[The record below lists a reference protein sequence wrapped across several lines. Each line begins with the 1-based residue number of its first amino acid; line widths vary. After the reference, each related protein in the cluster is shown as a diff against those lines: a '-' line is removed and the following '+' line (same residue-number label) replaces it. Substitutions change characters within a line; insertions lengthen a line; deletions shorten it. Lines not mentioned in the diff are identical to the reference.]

1 MGFRNPFRF
10 SVDPNTGWIGLADY
24 APDSGTDAPDTRG
37 PAGIVE
43 YNLIKAPG
51 NYGWP
56 LCMGDSEPFR
66 DVDYKT
72 SPVTVGP
79 FFDCANPVN
88 DSILNTGR
96 TNLPPAQAPVM
107 YYGYTKSSVPAVIP
121 AGGGLAPMGGPFYD
135 FDPALA
141 SDVKFPEYFDGKPF
155 FFEWSKNRIYSMT
168 LDDEGTKLEKIS
180 RFQPN
185 ESFLSPQDMKFGP
198 DGALYTLEW
207 GGGFGRD
214 NPNSGIYRV
223 DYINGSRSPIASA
236 TATPDNGQEP
246 LTVTFDG
253 SPRAIPRARRSATP
267 GTSTATA
274 RSTRPR
280 RPRPTPTRPPAPTA
294 RGSRSPTPPAS
305 PAPRCC
311 RSRRATRGRRS
322 ASRARNGGF
331 IDWGDSVAWD
341 VDVTDADGAVE
352 EGDVI
357 VQPALGHDA
366 PHPPDDRVPGH
377 DRLRGH
383 RPRRRPLGGHEG
395 VLRARRPLHRRRR
408 RGRRAAAHRL
418 EHRDPPAQA
427 QGGRARR
434 RLLRHGHRRDRR
446 RPRRRRRR
454 RAARPGRRRLGGL

>member
-1 MGFRNPFRF
+1 MFPEAEDTDGKTRPEIYAMGFRNPFRF

-24 APDSGTDAPDTRG
+24 APDSGTDAPATRG

-43 YNLIKAPG
+43 YNLIKQPG

-56 LCMGDSEPFR
+56 LCMGNSEPFR

-135 FDPALA
+135 YDPALA

-155 FFEWSKNRIYSMT
+155 FYEWSKNRIYSMT
-168 LDDEGTKLEKIS
+168 LDDEGTKLEKIY
-180 RFQPN
+180 RFLPT

-246 LTVTFDG
+246 LTVSFDG
-253 SPRAIPRARRSATP
+253 TGSRDPEGGALSYAWDFDGNGTVDATTADRDVHVHDARRLQRAAH
-267 GTSTATA
+267 GH
-274 RSTRPR
+274 
-280 RPRPTPTRPPAPTA
+280 
-294 RGSRSPTPPAS
+294 
-305 PAPRCC
+305 
-311 RSRRATRGRRS
+311 RSRRQVRHHGAAGHRRQHAPAGALRRARERRLHRLGRRGR
-322 ASRARNGGF
+322 
-331 IDWGDSVAWD
+331 
-341 VDVTDADGAVE
+341 
-352 EGDVI
+352 
-357 VQPALGHDA
+357 LGRRRD
-366 PHPPDDRVPGH
+366 
-377 DRLRGH
+377 
-383 RPRRRPLGGHEG
+383 RPRRRTST
-395 VLRARRPLHRRRR
+395 RRT
-408 RGRRAAAHRL
+408 
-418 EHRDPPAQA
+418 
-427 QGGRARR
+427 
-434 RLLRHGHRRDRR
+434 
-446 RPRRRRRR
+446 
-454 RAARPGRRRLGGL
+454 